1 MNGSVSIL
9 TDIPE
14 ALHESLQDYLETHG
28 TWDQDRVIVAA
39 LSRFLLESEE
49 NQANPTSQNYLTCA
63 RIYLETQFQESNR

>member
-14 ALHESLQDYLETHG
+14 ALHESLQDYLETHT

-39 LSRFLLESEE
+39 LSRFLLENEKT
-49 NQANPTSQNYLTCA
+49 QLNPTSQTYITCA
-63 RIYLETQFQESNR
+63 RIFLETQYQESN

>member
-14 ALHESLQDYLETHG
+14 ALHESLQDYLETHV

-39 LSRFLLESEE
+39 LSRFLLENEKT
-49 NQANPTSQNYLTCA
+49 QPNPTSQNYFTCA
-63 RIYLETQFQESNR
+63 RIYLETHFQESNR